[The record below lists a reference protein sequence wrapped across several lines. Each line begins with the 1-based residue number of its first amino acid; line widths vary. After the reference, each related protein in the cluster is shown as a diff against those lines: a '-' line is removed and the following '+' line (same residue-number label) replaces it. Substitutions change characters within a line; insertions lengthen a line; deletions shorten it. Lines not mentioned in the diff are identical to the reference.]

1 MKRQAKF
8 ETAVNRLIKFGP
20 DMAEADRNA
29 LAAVIVGEFE
39 DLIPTYKG
47 VKSDAVS
54 RLFEYA
60 ARKTE
65 VVPTVEEEP
74 AVVEAVVPAVVE
86 VVAEEEVPVEEPEV
100 VVEPVVEEVVEEQK
114 APAKPKAP
122 RKPRAK
128 KTAE

>member
-20 DMAEADRNA
+20 DMAEADRIA

-54 RLFEYA
+54 RLAEYA

-65 VVPTVEEEP
+65 VFPIVEEP
-74 AVVEAVVPAVVE
+74 AV
-86 VVAEEEVPVEEPEV
+86 
-100 VVEPVVEEVVEEQK
+100 PVVEEVVAKEEV
-114 APAKPKAP
+114 PAVIEPEVAVEPVVVEEPVAEEPKTPVKPKAP